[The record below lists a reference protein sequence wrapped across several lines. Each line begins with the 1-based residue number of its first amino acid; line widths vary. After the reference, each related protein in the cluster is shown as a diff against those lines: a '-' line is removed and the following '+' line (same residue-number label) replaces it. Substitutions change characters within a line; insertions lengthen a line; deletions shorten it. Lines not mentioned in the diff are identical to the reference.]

1 MRGEQDGGGNMKRV
15 YLCHD
20 TITGLYS
27 AIYDAWME
35 RRDGEAGIAIQGNME
50 AELFCEYRE
59 VEESQRKAQAVEKLI
74 QKNLGMGAYQDI
86 YYALLSDD
94 AGKGTAVFQTMQ
106 EARWLK
112 DSRRIM
118 EHLGNPAV
126 AKVFELRRQV
136 ANEAHCFIEFIR
148 FRELKNKILFS
159 EIAPKNQVLTCIGDH
174 FSDRFPLENFLIYD
188 KTHQVHLVHRA
199 GSAWGLI
206 WGEAPDIAAV
216 SDVSDKEKEYE
227 RLWERFFH
235 TIAIEE
241 RKNPACQRNHL
252 PIRYRGDMVEFK
264 KA

>member
-1 MRGEQDGGGNMKRV
+1 MCIRDR
-15 YLCHD
+15 
-20 TITGLYS
+20 LYS

-59 VEESQRKAQAVEKLI
+59 VEESQKKAQAVEKLI
-74 QKNLGMGAYQDI
+74 QKNLGMGAYRDI

-136 ANEAHCFIEFIR
+136 ANEAHCLSLIHIFPGHWKERNRFCSIR
-148 FRELKNKILFS
+148 F
-159 EIAPKNQVLTCIGDH
+159 
-174 FSDRFPLENFLIYD
+174 
-188 KTHQVHLVHRA
+188 
-199 GSAWGLI
+199 
-206 WGEAPDIAAV
+206 
-216 SDVSDKEKEYE
+216 
-227 RLWERFFH
+227 WES
-235 TIAIEE
+235 
-241 RKNPACQRNHL
+241 L
-252 PIRYRGDMVEFK
+252 PW
-264 KA
+264 ALS